1 MIMQLFEPF
10 SIKGCPDV
18 ELEVR
23 KVEQTYALDSDMVSF
38 DILQI
43 NTLYRGEKK
52 KDFILLES
60 EERDRI
66 LSNDEEYNR
75 DDFEIKQLYDVRIR
89 GLRDNDLAPFVFL
102 RMDSECYELRLELKA
117 GLDVRS
123 DDEFFDELYE
133 EIMRKKVLMHIIV
146 RLFGDYV
153 FDEIE
158 HLRKLF
164 VQLGLQG
171 KLETDQ
177 SFVLTKASGFIPNTE
192 AHFRFILQ
200 DEWNKTH
207 SESVEFASYAV
218 KSGELVGI
226 AFKDQAGISGRNL
239 LGEYIL
245 CKKQD
250 MEHALKIRY
259 KKEEFHKVDNNDMA
273 EYYADQDGYASFGE
287 DELRLISNLSF
298 SEVSLRKNGSLLGG
312 HLKGFVVDV
321 TCPNP
326 NQDAIGASVILEA
339 SDIKVYGSVAEN
351 SQIIGDKVEVNG
363 QTHQSSV
370 IRAEELSIDKHK
382 GSAFGKKVFVNSLE
396 SGSVDGQNVLVHE
409 ANGGTMRAEKL
420 IVEKLYSRTTSYIA
434 HSMHIK
440 EVKGGDNRVMIT
452 SRATTQIQESVA
464 CITEK
469 IESNISQIN
478 TLLGVLNKDIIHIRK
493 IKPLIEKIKVIME
506 ENKKNN
512 KPNKPEITA
521 NIAQYMLLLRRSK
534 YFKERLLV
542 LQEESKKLNAHLE
555 ELDTYTKDAKVTLE
569 LPWQKE
575 NEIVFES
582 FFPESR
588 DILFLD
594 DGENV
599 DIRIDK
605 QTLKLVRELRA

>member
-1 MIMQLFEPF
+1 MQLFEPF

-23 KVEQTYALDSDMVSF
+23 KVEQTYALDSNMVSF

-52 KDFILLES
+52 KDFTLLEG

-66 LSNDEEYNR
+66 LSNDGEYNR

-89 GLRDNDLAPFVFL
+89 GLKDNDLAPFVFL
-102 RMDSECYELRLELKA
+102 KLDSECYELRLELKA
-117 GLDVRS
+117 GLEIGN
-123 DDEFFDELYE
+123 DDEFFGELYE

-158 HLRKLF
+158 HLRELF
-164 VQLGLQG
+164 DQLGLKG

-177 SFVLTKASGFIPNTE
+177 SFVLTKASGFIPSTE
-192 AHFRFILQ
+192 AHFRFVLQ
-200 DEWNKTH
+200 DEWSKSHT
-207 SESVEFASYAV
+207 ESVEFASYAV

-226 AFKDQAGISGRNL
+226 AFKDQAGSSGRNL
-239 LGEYIL
+239 LGEYVS

-250 MEHALKIRY
+250 MEYTLKIRY
-259 KKEEFHKVDNNDMA
+259 KKEEFHKVDNDGVA
-273 EYYADQDGYASFGE
+273 EYYADQDGYVSFGE

-351 SQIIGDKVEVNG
+351 SQLIGNKVEVNG

-370 IRAEELSIDKHK
+370 IRAKELSIDKHK
-382 GSAFGKKVFVNSLE
+382 GSAFGEKISINSLE
-396 SGSVDGQNVLVHE
+396 SGSVDGQDVLVHE

-420 IVEKLYSRTTSYIA
+420 IVEKLYSRTTSYVA

-452 SRATTQIQESVA
+452 PRSTTQIQENVG
-464 CITEK
+464 CTTEK
-469 IESNISQIN
+469 IESNIAQIN

-493 IKPLIEKIKVIME
+493 MKPLIKKIKVIME

-512 KPNKPEITA
+512 KPNKPEITS

-534 YFKERLLV
+534 YFKERLLA
-542 LQEESKKLNAHLE
+542 LQEESKKLNAYLE
-555 ELDTYTKDAKVTLE
+555 ELDIHTKDAKVTLE
-569 LPWQKE
+569 SPWQKE
-575 NEIVFES
+575 NEIAFES

-605 QTLKLVRELRA
+605 QTLKLVRESRV